1 MKGSA
6 DGPPQRGDASGLVR
20 SRLTARLLDPAAY
33 QVGVVAAPAGSGK
46 SRLLAHV
53 ALARPCP
60 VAWCGTPDPVPR
72 SERALAGWLWEGLA
86 PALETS
92 DKPTPGLEGIQDA
105 LAGPGPAVLV
115 MVDDVHLLEGSDAEL
130 ALADLIRRLP
140 ARMRLLMASRV
151 DLGLDLSRLRV
162 SGQLV
167 EIGPDD
173 LRFRAWEV
181 EELFRDVYHEPL
193 IPEDVATLARR
204 TAGWAAYLQMF
215 HLATA
220 RKPIAEKRQVL
231 ASLANRARLV
241 QEYLTRHVLAELSA
255 DLQDFL
261 IRTSVLR
268 RPTVALCDELLGWEE
283 GSRELLAELERRQL
297 FTDRV
302 DDDSYRYHTVLL
314 SYLEAR
320 LVEAIGPKAAREEH
334 RRGALLLERDGLTEE
349 AAAAYAKAEDWEG
362 VARTLGHP
370 SEAGA
375 SLGGAWLEALPP
387 TVVETDAL
395 LLMARARRSLASGAL
410 ADAVAT
416 MRMAEEVAAST
427 VVVERCRR
435 ERDQIAA
442 WMSPARPAGSDSLAG
457 GDWLGLVRLATQR
470 QPREAQR
477 AAAALAGPTGRFAE
491 GAAAFL
497 AGDMLTSSR
506 LLRGVPAHPNAAPAM
521 TAGAQLMAMVAESR
535 CGRVPDDDEIDRLRD
550 EVEAAAVP
558 WLDRMA
564 RAAVAVADSG
574 SGLALDAIA
583 DACQREGDRWG
594 EALVAF
600 MDGTGC
606 VWRGE
611 TGTAS
616 LERSARVFADLGA
629 AVCETTAHAYLALA
643 AHLAGDRQL
652 AARTA
657 QHSRTL
663 AGTLEVPGAGGV
675 AALTLARVFD
685 DDAELARAQELLEPL
700 GTWSWHRELGL
711 RPGSQ
716 PAGRQP
722 AGRQPAQPSVALTG
736 NRAGREKTDS
746 RPPAISAAPGE
757 AASLKSGAPL
767 QLRCFGGFSLAI
779 GGRPFDESGAK
790 PMERAL
796 LHLLAARAGEPV
808 HREALMEALWPEAE
822 PDAGLHRLQVAISS
836 LRRLLAFGP
845 AETAPRLMRE
855 GDSYRLALP
864 DDAECDIRQ
873 FDAHLRRATRARSNG
888 SDLAEEDALAAA
900 LGVYGGPLLPGD
912 GPADWVVDRRIA
924 LQHAAVDAAAR
935 LAGLRLARGQDRE
948 ATEAA
953 RVGLSLDRYRD
964 ELWRLLIE
972 AAERSGHHAEAGQ
985 ARRAYAAVLGELG
998 V

>member
-1 MKGSA
+1 M
-6 DGPPQRGDASGLVR
+6 SGLVR
-20 SRLTARLLDPAAY
+20 PRLTARLLDPAAY
-33 QVGVVAAPAGSGK
+33 QVGLVAAPAGSGK

-53 ALARPCP
+53 ALAAPCP

-72 SERALAGWLWEGLA
+72 SEQALAGWLWDGLA
-86 PALETS
+86 PAVGAIAT
-92 DKPTPGLEGIQDA
+92 PPPGLQGIHDA
-105 LAGPGPAVLV
+105 LTGPGPAVLV
-115 MVDDVHLLEGSDAEL
+115 MLDDVHLLEGSDAEL
-130 ALADLIRRLP
+130 ALGDLVRRLP

-181 EELFRDVYHEPL
+181 EELFRDVYREPL

-204 TAGWAAYLQMF
+204 TAGWAAYLQLF

-220 RKPIAEKRQVL
+220 RKPVAEKRQVL

-241 QEYLTRHVLAELSA
+241 QEYLTRHVLAELSP

-268 RPTVALCDELLGWEE
+268 RPTVGLCDELLGWEQ

-297 FTDRV
+297 FTDRI
-302 DDDSYRYHTVLL
+302 DEASYRYHTVLL

-320 LVEAIGPKAAREEH
+320 LVDAIGPKAAREEH
-334 RRGALLLERDGLTEE
+334 RRAAVLLEREGLTEE

-370 SEAGA
+370 AESAA

-416 MRMAEEVAAST
+416 MRMAEAVAAST
-427 VVVERCRR
+427 VVAEQCRR

-442 WMSPARPAGSDSLAG
+442 WMSPARPAS

-506 LLRGVPAHPNAAPAM
+506 LLRGVPAHPKASPAM
-521 TAGAQLMAMVAESR
+521 TAGAELMAMVAESR

-550 EVEAAAVP
+550 EVEATAVP

-564 RAAVAVADSG
+564 RAAVTATDGGSSG
-574 SGLALDAIA
+574 ALDGIA

-600 MDGTGC
+600 MHGTSRLR
-606 VWRGE
+606 RGE
-611 TGTAS
+611 AGTAS
-616 LERSARVFADLGA
+616 LERAARVFADLGA
-629 AVCETTAHAYLALA
+629 AVGETTAYAYLALS
-643 AHLAGDRQL
+643 AHLSGDRQI

-663 AGTLEVPGAGGV
+663 AATLEIPGGIGV
-675 AALTLARVFD
+675 AALALARVFN
-685 DDAELARAQELLEPL
+685 DDAEMTRARELLEPL
-700 GTWSWHRELGL
+700 GTWEWHRELGL
-711 RPGSQ
+711 RSPGLRPESVRAVRSSA
-716 PAGRQP
+716 PSSGDLAAEMTAGRAPATGAAAGEQP
-722 AGRQPAQPSVALTG
+722 
-736 NRAGREKTDS
+736 
-746 RPPAISAAPGE
+746 
-757 AASLKSGAPL
+757 SLKSGTRV
-767 QLRCFGGFSLAI
+767 QLRCFGAFSLAI
-779 GGRPFDESGAK
+779 GGRPFDESIAK

-808 HREALMEALWPEAE
+808 HREALMEALWPEAD

-836 LRRLLAFGP
+836 LRRLLALDPVDAGP
-845 AETAPRLMRE
+845 RVTRE

-864 DDAECDIRQ
+864 DDAECDVQQ
-873 FDAHLRRATRARSNG
+873 FDAHLRRAARARSSG
-888 SDLAEEDALAAA
+888 SDAAEEEALAAA
-900 LGVYGGPLLPGD
+900 LGLYRGPLLPGD
-912 GPADWVVDRRIA
+912 GPADWVVDRRAA

-935 LAGLRLARGQDRE
+935 LADLRLAQGQHRA

-953 RVGLSLDRYRD
+953 RVGLSLDRFRD

-972 AAERSGHHAEAGQ
+972 AADRSGHHAEAGQ

>member
-1 MKGSA
+1 MPDAGPKPNA
-6 DGPPQRGDASGLVR
+6 DQTRG
-20 SRLTARLLDPAAY
+20 
-33 QVGVVAAPAGSGK
+33 
-46 SRLLAHV
+46 
-53 ALARPCP
+53 
-60 VAWCGTPDPVPR
+60 
-72 SERALAGWLWEGLA
+72 LAGIL
-86 PALETS
+86 
-92 DKPTPGLEGIQDA
+92 DA

-115 MVDDVHLLEGSDAEL
+115 MIDDVHLLEGSDAEL
-130 ALADLIRRLP
+130 ALADLLRRLP

-181 EELFRDVYHEPL
+181 EELFRDVYREPL

-204 TAGWAAYLQMF
+204 TAGWAAYLQLF

-220 RKPIAEKRQVL
+220 RKPLAEKRQVL

-241 QEYLTRHVLAELSA
+241 QEYLTRHVLAELSP

-268 RPTVALCDELLGWEE
+268 RPTVALCDELLGWEQ

-320 LVEAIGPKAAREEH
+320 LVEAVGPMAARQEH
-334 RRGALLLERDGLTEE
+334 RRAALLLERDGLTEE
-349 AAAAYAKAEDWEG
+349 AAAAFAKAEDWEG
-362 VARTLGHP
+362 VARTMGHP
-370 SEAGA
+370 GESAA

-410 ADAVAT
+410 SDAVAT
-416 MRMAEEVAAST
+416 MRLAEEVAAST
-427 VVVERCRR
+427 VVAERCRR

-442 WMSPARPAGSDSLAG
+442 WMSPARTG
-457 GDWLGLVRLATQR
+457 GRDWLSLLRLATQR
-470 QPREAQR
+470 QPRDAQR
-477 AAAALAGPTGRFAE
+477 AAAALSGPTGRLAE

-506 LLRGVPAHPNAAPAM
+506 LLRGVPAHPNASPAM
-521 TAGAQLMAMVAESR
+521 TAGAQLLAMVAESL

-564 RAAVAVADSG
+564 RAAMAVADG
-574 SGLALDAIA
+574 GAGGALDEIA

-594 EALVAF
+594 EGVVAF
-600 MDGTGC
+600 LHGTTCLSLGAP
-606 VWRGE
+606 R
-611 TGTAS
+611 TAS
-616 LERSARVFADLGA
+616 LERAARVFGDLGA
-629 AVCETTAHAYLALA
+629 GVCEAAAQAYLALS
-643 AHLAGDRQL
+643 AHLAGDREL
-652 AARTA
+652 AARAA
-657 QHSRTL
+657 QQARTV
-663 AGTLEVPGAGGV
+663 AATLEVPGAAGG
-675 AALTLARVFD
+675 AALAVARVFG
-685 DDAELARAQELLEPL
+685 DAGELTRARELLEPL
-700 GTWSWHRELGL
+700 GTWGWHRDLGL
-711 RPGSQ
+711 RSPGPQ
-716 PAGRQP
+716 PA
-722 AGRQPAQPSVALTG
+722 
-736 NRAGREKTDS
+736 
-746 RPPAISAAPGE
+746 PPAAPSSGDPVSAEWTAGPPDPATTATGEWFAADPGQ
-757 AASLKSGAPL
+757 PV
-767 QLRCFGGFSLAI
+767 QLRCFGGFSLDV
-779 GGRPFDESGAK
+779 GGRPFDEAAAK

-808 HREALMEALWPEAE
+808 HREALMEALWPEAA

-836 LRRLLAFGP
+836 LRRLLAVGP
-845 AETAPRLMRE
+845 AEIAPRLTRE

-864 DDAECDIRQ
+864 DDAECDVLQ
-873 FDAHLRRATRARSNG
+873 FEAHLRRAARARSTG
-888 SDLAEEDALAAA
+888 SDAVEEEALAAA

-912 GPADWVVDRRIA
+912 GPADWVVDRRA
-924 LQHAAVDAAAR
+924 AFQLAAVDAAAR
-935 LAGLRLARGQDRE
+935 LAYLRLSQGQHRQ

-972 AAERSGHHAEAGQ
+972 AADRSGHHAEAGQ